1 MESDGS
7 ETLTLKETV
16 GDEDDGVPSYFI
28 RAVGACPPVTLNHH
42 SHCRPYKLKLHLL
55 PPLPFLLPPSPSQP
69 SFPLPLSLGIPLKLR
84 LHSEYLTIVFLISSQ
99 LKLYHSPFH

>member
-1 MESDGS
+1 MCVKRNIDTHVDTKTKQS
-7 ETLTLKETV
+7 TLTLKQTV

-55 PPLPFLLPPSPSQP
+55 PPSPPSP
-69 SFPLPLSLGIPLKLR
+69 FLS
-84 LHSEYLTIVFLISSQ
+84 H
-99 LKLYHSPFH
+99 